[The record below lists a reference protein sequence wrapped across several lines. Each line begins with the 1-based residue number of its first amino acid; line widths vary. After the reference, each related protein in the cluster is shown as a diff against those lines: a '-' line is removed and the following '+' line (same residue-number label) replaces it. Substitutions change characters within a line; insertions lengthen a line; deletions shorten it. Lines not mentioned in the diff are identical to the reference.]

1 MMQCNHIRLLKTCL
15 AIVFSFSFL
24 IHGSAQPG
32 APIGNARGLSVATFD
47 VDVTPPAGTHMAYQ
61 PVINTWDL
69 GLRARGIVLAGAGKP
84 IVLCAVDWLGIAN
97 ESHDEFRRA
106 LADAAGTTADRVA
119 VHTLHQH
126 DAPRSDFNTERILKS
141 AGLEPRNFDGTF
153 AREVIHRLSDA
164 VKGSLESTQ
173 PVTHVG
179 LGKAEVF
186 NVASNRRILGTDGRV
201 RAGRMSSC
209 KDPALRA
216 EPEGLIDPEVSV
228 VSFWNNERPVA
239 VLSYYA
245 THPQSYYMTRVPNP
259 DFPGVARFQRQLA
272 VPDALHVH
280 FTGAAGNIAAG
291 KYNDGSKENR
301 AVLADR
307 LADGMK
313 RAWDATVRQP
323 ITPKDIRWQVET
335 VRLPSRKELQ
345 PLLKELDVIKKDTA
359 FLLARPWHKQATE
372 LAWLER
378 VRQGKTIDVTC
389 LTLGK
394 AHILHLPGELF
405 VEYQLAAKKMA
416 PDQFVTMAAYG
427 DGGPGYI
434 GTAIA
439 YDQGGYE
446 ITVSNVGP
454 ESEGILMKAI
464 EKLLGHKGK

>member
-1 MMQCNHIRLLKTCL
+1 MQRNHTRLLKTCL
-15 AIVFSFSFL
+15 AIVFSFAFL
-24 IHGSAQPG
+24 TQGSAQPATPLSNG
-32 APIGNARGLSVATFD
+32 AYLSIATFD
-47 VDVTPPAGTHMAYQ
+47 VDATPPVGTHMAYQ
-61 PVINTWDL
+61 RVINTWDL
-69 GLRARGIVLAGAGKP
+69 GLRARGIVLLGAGKP
-84 IVLCAVDWLGIAN
+84 IVLCAIDWLGLAN
-97 ESHDEFRRA
+97 ESHDEFKRA
-106 LADAAGTTADRVA
+106 IADAAGTSPDRVT

-126 DAPRSDFNTERILKS
+126 DAPRSDFNTERILKN
-141 AGLEPRNFDGTF
+141 AGLEPQNFDGTF
-153 AREVIHRLSDA
+153 AREVIQRLGDA
-164 VKGSLESTQ
+164 VKESIESTQ
-173 PVTHVG
+173 PVTHLG
-179 LGKAEVF
+179 LGKADVLK
-186 NVASNRRILGTDGRV
+186 VASNRRILGTDGRV
-201 RAGRMSSC
+201 RAGRMSSA

-216 EPEGLIDPEVSV
+216 EPEGVIDPEVSV

-301 AVLADR
+301 ALLADR

-313 RAWDATVRQP
+313 RAWDATVRKA
-323 ITPKDIRWQVET
+323 IAPKDIRWQVEAVT
-335 VRLPSRKELQ
+335 LPPGKELQ
-345 PLLKELDVIKKDTA
+345 PLLKELDAKKKDTT
-359 FLLARPWHKQATE
+359 FLLARPWYKQATE

-378 VRQGKTIDVTC
+378 TRQGKTIDVSC
-389 LTLGK
+389 LTLGN
-394 AHILHLPGELF
+394 ARILHLPGELF

-416 PDQFVTMAAYG
+416 PDRFVTMAAYG

-434 GTAIA
+434 GTAVA

-454 ESEGILMKAI
+454 ESEHILMKAI
-464 EKLLGHKGK
+464 EKLLSNKDK

>member
-1 MMQCNHIRLLKTCL
+1 MMKRNSIRSLGLFM

-24 IHGSAQPG
+24 NDGSAQRS
-32 APIGNARGLSVATFD
+32 AISSEQGLTVAAFD
-47 VDVTPPAGTHMAYQ
+47 VDATPPTGTHMAYQ
-61 PVINTWDL
+61 PVLNTWDL
-69 GLRARGIVLAGAGKP
+69 GLRARGIVLLGAGSP

-97 ESHDEFRRA
+97 ESHDQFKRA
-106 LADAAGTTADRVA
+106 LADAAGTTPDRVA

-126 DAPRSDFNTERILKS
+126 DAPRSDFNTERILKE
-141 AGLEPRNFDGTF
+141 AGLEPSNFDGTF
-153 AREVIHRLSDA
+153 ARDVMRRLADA
-164 VKGSLESTQ
+164 VKESLGHAQ
-173 PVTHVG
+173 PVTHIG
-179 LGKAEVF
+179 LGEAEVF
-186 NVASNRRILGTDGRV
+186 KVASNRRILGTDGRV

-216 EPEGLIDPEVSV
+216 EPEGVIDPEVSM
-228 VSFWNNERPVA
+228 VSFWNNEKAVA

-301 AVLADR
+301 EVLASR

-323 ITPKDIRWQVET
+323 ITPKDIRWNVET
-335 VRLPSRKELQ
+335 VRLPSGKELQ
-345 PLLKELDVIKKDTA
+345 PLLKELDVKKKDTA
-359 FLLARPWHKQATE
+359 FLLAKPWHKQATE

-378 VRQGKTIDVTC
+378 SRQGKTIDVSC
-389 LTLGK
+389 LTLGR
-394 AHILHLPGELF
+394 ANILHLPGELF
-405 VEYQLAAKKMA
+405 VEYQLAAKEMA
-416 PDQFVTMAAYG
+416 PDRFVTMAAYG

-454 ESEGILMKAI
+454 ESERILMKAI
-464 EKLLGHKGK
+464 EKLLSNKGK